1 MTSDALPPA
10 KPVDFVPAGTLR
22 VAELVGDL
30 RLLAAAL
37 A

>member
-1 MTSDALPPA
+1 MTSDALPLA
-10 KPVDFVPAGTLR
+10 KPVDFVPDGSLR
-22 VAELVGDL
+22 VAELVADL